1 MAGDTVANGAAN
13 GEANGG
19 AKAKPGWG
27 TLLRSLRNPKSGY
40 MVLFGF
46 AQGLPPALFLG
57 TLYAWLSEA
66 EVDLETMGVFSLVG
80 LAYSFQFLWSP
91 LLDKVDLPGLRR
103 LGKRKQWIVPMQLVI
118 GVALVVMS
126 TLDPKNALA
135 WFSLLAA
142 IGAFASATQD
152 IAINAWRIDVAD
164 EEATIDILSTLN
176 QMGFRLASL
185 AGGAIGLIMAE
196 RHGWPFM
203 YVVFGGVML
212 VICAAGLFAPD
223 ARVSG
228 DRAANAAANRDEVA
242 ELFNVGEVNEQVR
255 NRALLTVGLLWAW
268 AITIIVI
275 FMVRS
280 MTGTAPI
287 TPTWHVPLFGS
298 DATFNVSWLLG
309 MLESGESGRPDP
321 TDFTTIFGP
330 LIVLATVVLPA
341 LVAAWVVKQARDK
354 TNVILA
360 SSGSEAKPQVR
371 FTDHLYRALV
381 MPLVELVGRM
391 GWSLMLVLALVLTY
405 RITDSVW
412 GVFAYPFY
420 LGELGFTGEDVAFAS
435 KILGIFAI
443 LIGLALGGWLITVF
457 GRMFMLTFGAAIAA
471 ATNLLYADLALG
483 GATMQAASDAI
494 GFTWLVNTT
503 ANGLAPLFFVAAP
516 PSEGLA
522 RLSFT
527 IFWENLAI
535 GIAGAAYIAWL
546 SSIVAKRY
554 AAVQFALLASLTLL
568 IGTLGRGALG
578 QMIEVRGYHYVFIF
592 TALLG
597 VLAVVLCVM
606 EWMREAKAGRDSGV
620 VTPDPV
626 LAA

>member
-1 MAGDTVANGAAN
+1 MAGDTAA
-13 GEANGG
+13 
-19 AKAKPGWG
+19 KLKPGWR
-27 TLLRSLRNPKSGY
+27 TLLRALRSPKSGF
-40 MVLFGF
+40 MLVFGF

-80 LAYSFQFLWSP
+80 LAYAFQFLWSP
-91 LLDKVDLPGLRR
+91 LLDKVDIPGLRK
-103 LGKRKQWIVPMQLVI
+103 LGKRKQWIAPMQLVI
-118 GVALVVMS
+118 GIALVVMS
-126 TLDPKNALA
+126 LLDPKNALA

-164 EEATIDILSTLN
+164 EVATIDILSTIT

-185 AGGAIGLIMAE
+185 VGGAIGLIMAE
-196 RHGWPFM
+196 RYGWPFV
-203 YVVFGGVML
+203 YVMFGGFML
-212 VICAAGLFAPD
+212 AIGIAGLFAPD
-223 ARVSG
+223 AHVTE

-242 ELFNVGEVNEQVR
+242 ELYNVGEVTEKVR
-255 NRALLTVGLLWAW
+255 NRALLAVSLLWAW
-268 AITIIVI
+268 AIGTVVV

-280 MTGTAPI
+280 MTQSPET
-287 TPTWHVPLFGS
+287 
-298 DATFNVSWLLG
+298 
-309 MLESGESGRPDP
+309 RPDV
-321 TDFTTIFGP
+321 TLFTTTYGP
-330 LIVLATVVLPA
+330 LIVLATIVLPA
-341 LVAAWVVKQARDK
+341 FIAAWVVKQKRDSV
-354 TNVILA
+354 NVITAA
-360 SSGSEAKPQVR
+360 SGDGADHAIK

-381 MPLVELVGRM
+381 LPLVEFVSRM

-420 LGELGFTGEDVAFAS
+420 LGELGYTGEDVAFAS
-435 KILGIFAI
+435 KILGIIAV
-443 LIGLALGGWLITVF
+443 LIGLALGGWLITVL
-457 GRMFMLTFGAAIAA
+457 GRMFMLTLGAIIAA

-483 GATMQAASDAI
+483 GAAMQAASDAV
-494 GFTWLVNTT
+494 GFTWLMNST
-503 ANGLAPLFFVAAP
+503 ANALAPLFFVAAP

-522 RLSFT
+522 RLAFT

-578 QMIEVRGYHYVFIF
+578 QMIEDRGYYYVFIF
-592 TALLG
+592 TALIG
-597 VLAVVLCVM
+597 VVAVVLCAL
-606 EWMREAKAGRDSGV
+606 EWWRQARAGAASGV
-620 VTPDPV
+620 VQPDPA